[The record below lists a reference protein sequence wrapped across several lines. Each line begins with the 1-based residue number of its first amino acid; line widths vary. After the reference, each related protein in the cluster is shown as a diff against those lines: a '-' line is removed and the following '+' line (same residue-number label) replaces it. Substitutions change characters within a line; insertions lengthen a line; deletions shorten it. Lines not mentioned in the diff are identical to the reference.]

1 MWWTLKVAVD
11 DLNAK
16 NLISGVHFNLLTKPN
31 EGKINVAVQNV
42 VETMTQK
49 SLADS
54 PVVGFVGDSTSAF
67 SIAMSLTSNA
77 FKVLQCSGT
86 ATSPE
91 LSVKSTH
98 PTFFRTVSPDTYQA
112 PAIAHYIKSVGWKKV
127 AVFASNNAYGLYL
140 GQEFQSV
147 SSTLGI
153 KIKLFY
159 SYDPTN
165 ANFTDA
171 AQKIYESGSRII
183 VIFLRETAKLGMVSS
198 SYVYIGSDGL
208 YTDPPKNTVT
218 NTTDLL
224 NLERIILISPLGISA
239 STVFYSL
246 QEKFLKQFPLSGV
259 TTISSTL
266 SLFYD
271 CVLSIGEAVKDYS
284 NTNSIED
291 FSSVNMTSPKISL
304 ANVKK
309 VNFLG
314 ATGNVS
320 FDKNGDP
327 TAALYKIAQFTSRQ
341 STSLHV
347 ICIIDGK
354 TGARMENVS
363 QPNFFEDST
372 KIPSDSPDIFEINL
386 SSTGNLIIFI
396 YFCLSLAINLVSIIY
411 LIIKKNAKAVKATS
425 LFFLFWI
432 SIGLT
437 MIWISIVFFINT
449 YTDISCLLQQ
459 WVFWIAFGV
468 VFSSLLVKVFR
479 VYKIFSSLRVLTLQT
494 KQLFGFSS
502 LIVLGEI
509 IILATFTILD
519 PPRAVFVELPN
530 MTYYTCYSH
539 NQVHFTTVMIVYNG
553 LLLLLVTLFAYKTR
567 NVYENVRE
575 TFWIFQLSSNITLC
589 CSITTLLLFLLNNN
603 NPALIFYIRMTS
615 MAFLATITY
624 GRIVYSVLYIPDKVN
639 EENLTGSAL
648 MEILD
653 IDSSHRSDYGSLT
666 QGAKMPS
673 TASLL
678 ISLKDSKSLFGKWEK
693 CYLTIYSKH
702 LVIGKFHSNHL
713 VNTGISILCTKDM
726 KIKDIEKI
734 TFQIIISDRVFT
746 IECEENAKD
755 KIIGIIGEMI
765 SNQKKSGNVL
775 ESKELNS
782 NYSV

>member
-183 VIFLRETAKLGMVSS
+183 VMFSNYPDATYFLRETAKLGMVSS

-327 TAALYKIAQFTSRQ
+327 TAALYKIAQFTSSQ

-372 KIPSDSPDIFEINL
+372 KIPSDSP
-386 SSTGNLIIFI
+386 
-396 YFCLSLAINLVSIIY
+396 
-411 LIIKKNAKAVKATS
+411 
-425 LFFLFWI
+425 
-432 SIGLT
+432 
-437 MIWISIVFFINT
+437 
-449 YTDISCLLQQ
+449 
-459 WVFWIAFGV
+459 
-468 VFSSLLVKVFR
+468 
-479 VYKIFSSLRVLTLQT
+479 
-494 KQLFGFSS
+494 
-502 LIVLGEI
+502 VLGEI

-575 TFWIFQLSSNITLC
+575 TFWIFQLS
-589 CSITTLLLFLLNNN
+589 
-603 NPALIFYIRMTS
+603 R
-615 MAFLATITY
+615 
-624 GRIVYSVLYIPDKVN
+624 RIVYSVLYIPDKVN

-734 TFQIIISDRVFT
+734 TFQIINSDRVFT